1 MNNEAY
7 DAMQS
12 AMAATSGVSLVISLV
27 VMVAMIVAMWKIFE
41 KAGEAGW
48 KSLIPFYSTYIL
60 FKIAWGNGLLFLLCL
75 VPCVNIVVIF
85 IMEYKLCKSFDQSIG
100 MFLLMIFVTP
110 VAWLI
115 LGFGSAQYIGPQ

>member
-1 MNNEAY
+1 MDNEQAVE
-7 DAMQS
+7 AI
-12 AMAATSGVSLVISLV
+12 AGAFSGVSLIISLV
-27 VMVAMIVAMWKIFE
+27 VMVVLIIAMWKLFE

-60 FKIAWGNGLLFLLCL
+60 FKIAWGNGLLFLLMF
-75 VPCVNIVVIF
+75 VPCVNAVVSFIVLW
-85 IMEYKLCKSFDQSIG
+85 KLCKAFDQGIG
-100 MFLLMIFVTP
+100 MYLLMLFVTP

>member
-1 MNNEAY
+1 MDNEQAVE
-7 DAMQS
+7 AI
-12 AMAATSGVSLVISLV
+12 AGAFSGVSLIISLV
-27 VMVAMIVAMWKIFE
+27 VMVVLIIAMWKLFE

-60 FKIAWGNGLLFLLCL
+60 FKIAWGNGLLFLLMF
-75 VPCVNIVVIF
+75 VPCANVVVSFIVLW
-85 IMEYKLCKSFDQSIG
+85 KLCKAFDQGIG
-100 MFLLMIFVTP
+100 MYLLMLFVTP

>member
-1 MNNEAY
+1 MDNEQAVQ
-7 DAMQS
+7 AV
-12 AMAATSGVSLVISLV
+12 AGLFSGVMGIVWLV
-27 VMVAMIVAMWKIFE
+27 VMVAMIVAMWKLFE

-48 KSLIPFYSTYIL
+48 KSLIPFYGSYIL

-75 VPCVNIVVIF
+75 VPCVNIVVLY
-85 IMEYKLCKSFDQSIG
+85 IMEYKLCKAFNQEIG
-100 MFLLMIFVTP
+100 IFILMIFLPP